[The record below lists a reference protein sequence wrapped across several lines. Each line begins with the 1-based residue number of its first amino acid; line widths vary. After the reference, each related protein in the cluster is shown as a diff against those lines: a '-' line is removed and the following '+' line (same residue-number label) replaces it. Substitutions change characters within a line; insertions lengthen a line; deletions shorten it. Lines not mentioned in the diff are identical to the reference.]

1 VGEDFRGTQRV
12 KILFVDD
19 EPNTVESVKEAL
31 LDEGYTVDMVQDTA
45 QARERYVAQQYDMVI
60 LDLMMPRG
68 TSFGGSN
75 GDKDKQTGFLL
86 YVDIRKQPRLW
97 DLPVVILTNYPND
110 AYKIREE
117 SAGHVEQTQR
127 EARDLAMEDAKLDI
141 LSKDLLPSE
150 IVTRIKQFTAQNQ

>member
-1 VGEDFRGTQRV
+1 V

-31 LDEGYTVDMVQDTA
+31 LDEGYAVDMVQDTD
-45 QARERYVAQQYDMVI
+45 QAREKYLGQSYDMVI

-68 TSFGGSN
+68 TSFGGNN

-86 YVDIRKQPRLW
+86 YIDIRKQSNLW
-97 DLPVVILTNYPND
+97 ELPVVILTNYPND

-117 SAGHVEQTQR
+117 SAEHIEQTQR
-127 EARDLAMEDAKLDI
+127 EARDLAMEDANLDI

-150 IVTRIKQFTAQNQ
+150 IVTRIQQFTLRSQ